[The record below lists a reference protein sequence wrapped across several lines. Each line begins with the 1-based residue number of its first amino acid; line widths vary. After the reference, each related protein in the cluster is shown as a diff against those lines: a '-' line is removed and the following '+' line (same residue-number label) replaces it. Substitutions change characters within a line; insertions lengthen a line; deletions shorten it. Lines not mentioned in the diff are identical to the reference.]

1 MAVHLRGLRRHR
13 RERPGARPAPARA
26 PARPDRTHPPDLR
39 RRDPRVLCARLP
51 VQARCHPRPSH
62 RFRFHAEQGRHVSR
76 RVRGVLRTG
85 PRVHDV
91 YGASR
96 HPGTVHRLAPGTG
109 PGMSITI
116 EPPGLVEPVPEP
128 VPPSGPVTWLTTT
141 DHKRIGILYMVT
153 TFGFFLIGGILALLI
168 RTDLA
173 RPGNQLFS
181 DQTYAQLFTMHGTI
195 MIFLFVAPF
204 GLGLA
209 NYLVPLQVGAPD
221 MAFPR
226 LNALS
231 YWLFLAGGLV
241 VLSGFASAGGAAAAG
256 AAAAG
261 WTSYP
266 PLSEARFSPGTGL
279 DLWLI
284 GLALTSVSSILTAI
298 NLLTTTFLLRAPGMT
313 MWRLPIFTWNSV
325 VTSVLILASFPPL
338 AAAFALLFIDRRLG
352 GHVFD
357 AAHGGSPLLWQH
369 LFWFLGHPEV
379 YIMILPMFGV
389 ITEIIP
395 VFARKPVFG
404 YTGFVLA
411 TLAIGGLSMGVWAH
425 HMFTTGAVDNPFFS
439 AMSLLIAVPT
449 GVKFFNWIGTM
460 WRGQLRFATPM
471 LFCVGFLV
479 IFLLGGLTGVLQAMA
494 PVDFNVTDTYFVVA
508 HMHYVVFAAAG
519 FAGFGAIYYWFPKFT
534 GRMMSEQL
542 GKWHFWL
549 LFIGFNLTF
558 LVQHQ
563 LGLEGMPR
571 RV

>member
-1 MAVHLRGLRRHR
+1 MSVTAL
-13 RERPGARPAPARA
+13 
-26 PARPDRTHPPDLR
+26 
-39 RRDPRVLCARLP
+39 
-51 VQARCHPRPSH
+51 
-62 RFRFHAEQGRHVSR
+62 
-76 RVRGVLRTG
+76 
-85 PRVHDV
+85 
-91 YGASR
+91 
-96 HPGTVHRLAPGTG
+96 HPGV
-109 PGMSITI
+109 
-116 EPPGLVEPVPEP
+116 VEPVPEP

-241 VLSGFASAGGAAAAG
+241 VLSGFASAGG

-460 WRGQLRFATPM
+460 WGGQLTFPAPM
-471 LFCVGFLV
+471 LFAIGFLLN
-479 IFLLGGLTGVLQAMA
+479 FLIGGITGVMVAS
-494 PVDFNVTDTYFVVA
+494 PPIDFHVADTYFLIA
-508 HMHYVVFAAAG
+508 HFHYTLMGGAVFAI
-519 FAGFGAIYYWFPKFT
+519 FAAIYFWFPKVF
-534 GRMMSEQL
+534 GVRLRDGL
-542 GKWHFWL
+542 GKLTFAL
-549 LFIGFNLTF
+549 LFVGFNMTF
-558 LVQHQ
+558 WPQFV
-563 LGLEGMPR
+563 LGLRGMPR
-571 RV
+571 RIVSYSTSLGWTTLNVVSTVGAFLLAIGVLVFLLDLAVSLRRRRPAGGDPWGGYSLEWATTSPPPEHNFERLPRIRSERPTFDLHHPGLAS